1 VLYTTI
7 VSSFWTEAQ
16 QSHKKSERNNLF
28 NQAKKLYE
36 FSEYDL
42 HRRLVNKVLCIG
54 LFCVMLIRLG
64 EMFLSLLQPINFQAI
79 TSDILFVLIL
89 VEIFRLLIIYLQEQR
104 ISIGA
109 AVEVSLVS
117 ALREVILQGVVDI
130 PLDRLL
136 GVCAFLVVLGG
147 LLYLRVWMFQRF
159 EAIATVGKEP
169 LTTPKTQD
177 RSDDRHSQLRRRS
190 SSIEQYPF

>member
-1 VLYTTI
+1 MNWTRSPIAMNYPSSPNQRWQSWFERDTI
-7 VSSFWTEAQ
+7 V
-16 QSHKKSERNNLF
+16 RNL
-28 NQAKKLYE
+28 E
-36 FSEYDL
+36 FFQNFIVIS
-42 HRRLVNKVLCIG
+42 LCIG

-64 EMFLSLLQPINFQAI
+64 EMFLSLLKPINFQAI

-130 PLDRLL
+130 PIDHLL
-136 GVCAFLVVLGG
+136 GVCTFLVVLGG
-147 LLYLRVWMFQRF
+147 LLYLRVWIFQQF
-159 EAIATVGKEP
+159 EAISIT
-169 LTTPKTQD
+169 
-177 RSDDRHSQLRRRS
+177 RSESLSQVNTDDASDSQKFRLRRRS
-190 SSIEQYPF
+190 PSMEQYPF

>member
-1 VLYTTI
+1 MKELSSPNQGWKFCFQRDTVVHNLEFFQNFI
-7 VSSFWTEAQ
+7 VVS
-16 QSHKKSERNNLF
+16 
-28 NQAKKLYE
+28 
-36 FSEYDL
+36 
-42 HRRLVNKVLCIG
+42 LCIG

-64 EMFLSLLQPINFQAI
+64 EMFISLLQPINFQAI

-117 ALREVILQGVVDI
+117 ALREVILHGVVDI
-130 PLDRLL
+130 PIDHLL

-147 LLYLRVWMFQRF
+147 LLYLRVWMFQRLD
-159 EAIATVGKEP
+159 AIAEP
-169 LTTPKTQD
+169 KSQD
-177 RSDDRHSQLRRRS
+177 LSNAQHSQLHRRS
-190 SSIEQYPF
+190 SPIQQYPF

>member
-1 VLYTTI
+1 MAMKYPSLSNQCWKSWFERDTI
-7 VSSFWTEAQ
+7 V
-16 QSHKKSERNNLF
+16 HNL
-28 NQAKKLYE
+28 E
-36 FSEYDL
+36 FFQNFIVVS
-42 HRRLVNKVLCIG
+42 LCIG
-54 LFCVMLIRLG
+54 LFCIMLIRLG

-130 PLDRLL
+130 PIDRLL
-136 GVCAFLVVLGG
+136 GVCAFLAVLGG
-147 LLYLRVWMFQRF
+147 LLYLRVWMFHRF
-159 EAIATVGKEP
+159 EAIATIRNEH
-169 LTTPKTQD
+169 LSQASIQD
-177 RSDDRHSQLRRRS
+177 LSDNQHFQLRRPNAIQRATRTPPT
-190 SSIEQYPF
+190 EQYPF

>member
-1 VLYTTI
+1 MAMKYPSSPDRGWKSWFERDTI
-7 VSSFWTEAQ
+7 V
-16 QSHKKSERNNLF
+16 HNL
-28 NQAKKLYE
+28 E
-36 FSEYDL
+36 FFQNFIVVS
-42 HRRLVNKVLCIG
+42 LCIG

-130 PLDRLL
+130 PIDRLL

-159 EAIATVGKEP
+159 EAIETVRNETLAP
-169 LTTPKTQD
+169 PKTQE
-177 RSDDRHSQLRRRS
+177 RSDTRHSQLRRRP
-190 SSIEQYPF
+190 SSIDQYPF

>member
-1 VLYTTI
+1 MPMKHPSLPNQGWKSWFEKDTI
-7 VSSFWTEAQ
+7 V
-16 QSHKKSERNNLF
+16 HNL
-28 NQAKKLYE
+28 E
-36 FSEYDL
+36 FFQDFIVIS
-42 HRRLVNKVLCIG
+42 LCIG

-64 EMFLSLLQPINFQAI
+64 EMFLSLLQPINFQAV

-104 ISIGA
+104 ISIGT

-130 PLDRLL
+130 PVDRLL

-147 LLYLRVWMFQRF
+147 LLCLRVWMFQRF
-159 EAIATVGKEP
+159 DAIAK
-169 LTTPKTQD
+169 PKNQNPSDTQQ
-177 RSDDRHSQLRRRS
+177 SQSHRRS
-190 SSIEQYPF
+190 LSIEHYPF

>member
-1 VLYTTI
+1 MKYPSSPNQGWKLWFERDTI
-7 VSSFWTEAQ
+7 V
-16 QSHKKSERNNLF
+16 HNL
-28 NQAKKLYE
+28 E
-36 FSEYDL
+36 FFQNFIVVS
-42 HRRLVNKVLCIG
+42 LCIG

-64 EMFLSLLQPINFQAI
+64 EMFVSLLQPINFQAI

-130 PLDRLL
+130 PIDRLL

-159 EAIATVGKEP
+159 EAIATTRNEHLSQP
-169 LTTPKTQD
+169 STQD
-177 RSDDRHSQLRRRS
+177 LSDNQHFQLRRRLP
-190 SSIEQYPF
+190 SIEQYPF

>member
-1 VLYTTI
+1 MAMKYPFSPDRGWKSWFERDVI
-7 VSSFWTEAQ
+7 V
-16 QSHKKSERNNLF
+16 NNL
-28 NQAKKLYE
+28 E
-36 FSEYDL
+36 FFQNFIVVS
-42 HRRLVNKVLCIG
+42 LCIG

-130 PLDRLL
+130 PIDRLL

-159 EAIATVGKEP
+159 EAIATVRSEP
-169 LTTPKTQD
+169 LAQPKAQD

-190 SSIEQYPF
+190 PSIEQYPF